1 MDLMTRNLD
10 CAGCRRTSWA
20 SAEIRRKSPSYAAVL
35 ARVGLS
41 KTHLE
46 NLRNSSSS
54 HSPSASGFFHLQSAE
69 PLFSRLAA
77 YGGSPLIQPI
87 PLEVTEIA
95 YSVATKVLG
104 IESQSPA
111 DQVKSLLKIP
121 AEELSAKLGH
131 LPVPLSAAHDGD
143 VVPSKTSYASLADTG
158 SLEKEFPGV
167 AYCKSILLGDGQ
179 FDGMII
185 GITALAHRSD
195 NLATSLKNSLNT
207 VFADDPN
214 TVKTI
219 LDGYGINES
228 NTDRVPILNFLND
241 IGFAQPAK
249 ATVEAFA
256 EAGSRLG
263 TKSFLTHFNMP
274 NPWPGQW
281 QGQATHALDIAILLG
296 NYNEFLSP
304 GQKASSDQ
312 MSGDFLAFANG
323 KEPFSPYA
331 AGSGGVSK
339 VYQAGVDAKDDES
352 RVVKESSEAETGRRR
367 ILDDLSAGDPIV
379 LDKLLGVFGL
389 FLKGP
394 N

>member
-1 MDLMTRNLD
+1 M
-10 CAGCRRTSWA
+10 
-20 SAEIRRKSPSYAAVL
+20 
-35 ARVGLS
+35 
-41 KTHLE
+41 
-46 NLRNSSSS
+46 
-54 HSPSASGFFHLQSAE
+54 
-69 PLFSRLAA
+69 AA

-185 GITALAHRSD
+185 GLTALAHRTD
-195 NLATSLKNSLNT
+195 NLATSLKNSLKT
-207 VFADDPN
+207 VFADDPT

-281 QGQATHALDIAILLG
+281 QGKATHALDIAILLG

>member
-1 MDLMTRNLD
+1 M
-10 CAGCRRTSWA
+10 
-20 SAEIRRKSPSYAAVL
+20 
-35 ARVGLS
+35 
-41 KTHLE
+41 
-46 NLRNSSSS
+46 
-54 HSPSASGFFHLQSAE
+54 
-69 PLFSRLAA
+69 
-77 YGGSPLIQPI
+77 
-87 PLEVTEIA
+87 
-95 YSVATKVLG
+95 ATKVLG

-111 DQVKSLLKIP
+111 DQVKSLLKLP

-143 VVPSKTSYASLADTG
+143 VVPSKTSYASLADTS

-185 GITALAHRSD
+185 GLTALAHRTDS
-195 NLATSLKNSLNT
+195 LATSLKNSLNS
-207 VFADDPN
+207 VFADDPT

-219 LDGYGINES
+219 LEGYGINES

-256 EAGSRLG
+256 GAGSRLG

-281 QGQATHALDIAILLG
+281 QGKATHALDIAILLG

-323 KEPFSPYA
+323 REPFSPYA

-339 VYQAGVDAKDDES
+339 VYQAGVDAKVDES

-367 ILDDLSAGDPIV
+367 ILDDLSAGDPVV

>member
-1 MDLMTRNLD
+1 MKMHQLT
-10 CAGCRRTSWA
+10 
-20 SAEIRRKSPSYAAVL
+20 
-35 ARVGLS
+35 
-41 KTHLE
+41 
-46 NLRNSSSS
+46 
-54 HSPSASGFFHLQSAE
+54 SPSASGFFHLQSPE

-121 AEELSAKLGH
+121 VEELSAKLGH

-143 VVPSKTSYASLADTG
+143 VIPSKTSFASLADTK
-158 SLEKEFPGV
+158 SLEKEFRGID
-167 AYCKSILLGDGQ
+167 YCKSILLGDGQ

-185 GITALAHRSD
+185 GLTALAHRTD
-195 NLATSLKNSLNT
+195 NLAASLKHSLNT
-207 VFADDPN
+207 VFADDPAK
-214 TVKTI
+214 VKTI
-219 LDGYGINES
+219 LDGYGIDDS
-228 NTDRVPILNFLND
+228 NTDRIPVLNFLND
-241 IGFAQPAK
+241 VGFAQPAK
-249 ATVEAFA
+249 ATAEAWA
-256 EAGSRLG
+256 AAGSRLG
-263 TKSFLTHFNMP
+263 TKSFLTHFNVP

-281 QGQATHALDIAILLG
+281 QGKATHALDLAILLG
-296 NYNEFLSP
+296 NYNDFLSP

-323 KEPFSPYA
+323 REPFSPYA
-331 AGSGGVSK
+331 AGGGGVAK
-339 VYQAGVDAKDDES
+339 VYHAGVDAKDDES
-352 RVVKESSEAETGRRR
+352 RVVQESSEAETGRRR
-367 ILDDLSAGDPIV
+367 ILDDLAAGDPTV

-394 N
+394 K